1 MKNKWIIVL
10 TLLAILV
17 INPTKNNNIL
27 NFIHKNDIKADSIEK
42 INIDNEYNSVVY
54 DGKVVYYDG
63 KFVKGI
69 DLEGKSI
76 YEININSNN
85 NILGSNKYI
94 DILDKE
100 NNLIYSINKNGKII
114 FKKSVPRGGVLYK
127 SLRDDLYLYAY
138 KKDNKNILNIYDNEY
153 SLINS
158 IEIEG
163 AITDIELFNN
173 YIYMVELNT
182 NEYLG
187 SNIYKYDGNGNLK
200 DSRAIKESI
209 VLGLDITKD
218 NMTIFT
224 NNSIENIDDNL
235 DIKNNKKVDNI
246 EYYSNTHEGTI
257 YVLDKDNGIKLISD
271 KTKKINLEDISPKG
285 IINNG
290 ENSIVYSDNNITT
303 VKNKEVKNYDDDNI
317 KRVDYIKDN
326 IYLVSLENYI
336 ELIKVG

>member
-1 MKNKWIIVL
+1 M
-10 TLLAILV
+10 
-17 INPTKNNNIL
+17 
-27 NFIHKNDIKADSIEK
+27 
-42 INIDNEYNSVVY
+42 
-54 DGKVVYYDG
+54 
-63 KFVKGI
+63 
-69 DLEGKSI
+69 
-76 YEININSNN
+76 
-85 NILGSNKYI
+85 
-94 DILDKE
+94 
-100 NNLIYSINKNGKII
+100 
-114 FKKSVPRGGVLYK
+114 LYK

-173 YIYMVELNT
+173 YIYIVELNT

-246 EYYSNTHEGTI
+246 EYYSNTHEK
-257 YVLDKDNGIKLISD
+257 VL
-271 KTKKINLEDISPKG
+271 
-285 IINNG
+285 
-290 ENSIVYSDNNITT
+290 YM
-303 VKNKEVKNYDDDNI
+303 
-317 KRVDYIKDN
+317 
-326 IYLVSLENYI
+326 
-336 ELIKVG
+336 